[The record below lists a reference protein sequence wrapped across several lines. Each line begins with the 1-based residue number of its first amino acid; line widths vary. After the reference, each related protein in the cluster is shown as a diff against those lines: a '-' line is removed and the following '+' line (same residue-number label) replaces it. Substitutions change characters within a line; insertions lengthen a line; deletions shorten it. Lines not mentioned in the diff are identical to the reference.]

1 MRCRSSTR
9 SLLALAFVVALGGR
23 GRAEPFR
30 VCAFSFNTPDEL
42 GVFESH
48 LPPDAFEVLDL
59 TPRPLASGPA
69 SGVEPIAASDAAPE
83 RNPLLDACRPDL
95 RCDVVVLAGEFAG
108 RFFGRSGRSV
118 TLEEMEE
125 ASCQSRCAGL
135 FQPQEV
141 FLLACNTL
149 ATKDEDSRTP
159 REYLQVLLDHGFDQA
174 SAERVVELRYGPLG
188 PSFRESLRR
197 IFADV
202 PRLYGFS
209 SVAPRA
215 ELTAPRLAR
224 YFRAKGDYAR
234 WLDDA
239 HDAAR
244 PNRELLAAFA
254 RTGLVQTSGLAPTER
269 RAADRALVCRL
280 YDDSRSVADRLDVVR
295 TMVERPDFLSFVPT
309 IEVFFT
315 RHPPGAFGEEE
326 RARFARIQENAGARA
341 QVLDLVR
348 GLQVSAVKMEV
359 AHLARQL
366 DWLGAGAFH
375 ALAVD
380 GARQLLPQPLTS
392 EVVDI
397 MCEIAKHEPIGG
409 EIASDELPDA
419 LFRDAEGIRLVA
431 CLAPTDPRV
440 TPRLLAGLR
449 VPDEATRLWAAYALS
464 RRLPLPDDVLRELAA
479 FKDDASP
486 AMRERVEWVLRVQPL
501 PERAEPAPRT
511 QDRRLATR

>member
-1 MRCRSSTR
+1 MR
-9 SLLALAFVVALGGR
+9 LFVVCGSAPPSSVTWPVGVAMTTPHPPGPGFPFAAPSANTVIGVAPTVSPRRRFIHHRTKRKPRGLRHRRTVGSTEKRSHALPLVHRVPARARVRRRPRRARPRRAVPGVR
-23 GRAEPFR
+23 VQLQHAGRARR
-30 VCAFSFNTPDEL
+30 VRIAPSARCVRGA
-42 GVFESH
+42 
-48 LPPDAFEVLDL
+48 
-59 TPRPLASGPA
+59 RP
-69 SGVEPIAASDAAPE
+69 DAAPARIGSGE
-83 RNPLLDACRPDL
+83 RRRADR

-141 FLLACNTL
+141 FLLACNTV

-341 QVLDLVR
+341 QVLDLV
-348 GLQVSAVKMEV
+348 
-359 AHLARQL
+359 
-366 DWLGAGAFH
+366 
-375 ALAVD
+375 
-380 GARQLLPQPLTS
+380 
-392 EVVDI
+392 
-397 MCEIAKHEPIGG
+397 
-409 EIASDELPDA
+409 
-419 LFRDAEGIRLVA
+419 
-431 CLAPTDPRV
+431 
-440 TPRLLAGLR
+440 
-449 VPDEATRLWAAYALS
+449 
-464 RRLPLPDDVLRELAA
+464 
-479 FKDDASP
+479 
-486 AMRERVEWVLRVQPL
+486 
-501 PERAEPAPRT
+501 
-511 QDRRLATR
+511 